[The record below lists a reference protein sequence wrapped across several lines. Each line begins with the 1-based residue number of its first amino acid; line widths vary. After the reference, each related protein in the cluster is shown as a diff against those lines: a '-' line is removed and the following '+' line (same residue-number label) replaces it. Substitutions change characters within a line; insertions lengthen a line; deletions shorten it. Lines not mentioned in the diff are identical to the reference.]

1 MVLQVPYIKEE
12 INLTTDRSPSLHP
25 GDETSSTF
33 KLRRNYFSYSFAVS
47 TLEKRITDEKNKM
60 KQIFLLP
67 KICLAAETAQAQVY
81 GMFYVLELIQ
91 AGEGN
96 GSSYAKS
103 GKKIL
108 SNDSFK
114 LV

>member
-1 MVLQVPYIKEE
+1 M
-12 INLTTDRSPSLHP
+12 HP
-25 GDETSSTF
+25 GDEMSSTF
-33 KLRRNYFSYSFAVS
+33 KLGRNSFPYSFAVS
-47 TLEKRITDEKNKM
+47 TLEKRTTDEKNKM

-67 KICLAAETAQAQVY
+67 KTCLAAETAQAKVY
-81 GMFYVLELIQ
+81 GMFYMLELIQ

-114 LV
+114 LVRSKHDTFVTRW